1 MAVDKCKDH
10 FAALFPFHEVLKA
23 PGTVLIAHAVEHKQQ
38 TFGRVWEPNL
48 LLQGPLI
55 LWCQLSVTCS
65 DPYFSLMISVVWAI
79 ALGDPQRCFRGKLPL
94 RLKEIPMQ
102 VSQLIQS
109 ESALCTDRVLE
120 RPAWVT
126 AVSDTRL
133 SSPVTPVLQNW
144 CPTEE
149 GQPWERILWN
159 NFTEL

>member
-65 DPYFSLMISVVWAI
+65 DPYFSLMISEVWAI
-79 ALGDPQRCFRGKLPL
+79 ALGDPQWCFRGKLPL

-102 VSQLIQS
+102 VSQLHTKWVCSLHWQGSRETCMSNYSFRHQS
-109 ESALCTDRVLE
+109 VL
-120 RPAWVT
+120 PCYPCA
-126 AVSDTRL
+126 A
-133 SSPVTPVLQNW
+133 
-144 CPTEE
+144 
-149 GQPWERILWN
+149 
-159 NFTEL
+159 ELMSHRGGTTMGKNPRK